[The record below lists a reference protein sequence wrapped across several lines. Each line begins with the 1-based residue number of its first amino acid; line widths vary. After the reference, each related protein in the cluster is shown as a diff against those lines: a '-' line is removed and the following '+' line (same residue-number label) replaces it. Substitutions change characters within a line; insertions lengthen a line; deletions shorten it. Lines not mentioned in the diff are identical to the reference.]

1 MFSRLLT
8 FAPIITEESILL
20 TIPVAFIYINLL
32 VLQFCT
38 ISICSLMDFIP
49 KNPLIKL
56 TVLTDYLN
64 ENIYKSSI
72 FILTYLKFSVRIL
85 DVKL

>member
-1 MFSRLLT
+1 
-8 FAPIITEESILL
+8 
-20 TIPVAFIYINLL
+20 
-32 VLQFCT
+32 
-38 ISICSLMDFIP
+38 MDFIP

-85 DVKL
+85 DGKL